1 MEILRLLAMFFVLI
15 LHANMGMNP
24 WPIGNE
30 CIVSNPTLSFLR
42 LLVEAGAIIAVN
54 ALFCSQDGSGFH
66 FRIKKC
72 FPLSSKFFFSPVSLS
87 LFRAS
92 KELVLPVLL
101 SRN

>member
-54 ALFCSQDGSGFH
+54 AFILLSGWFGISFSYKKVFSLVFH
-66 FRIKKC
+66 
-72 FPLSSKFFFSPVSLS
+72 SKFFFRLYPYPYSEQ
-87 LFRAS
+87 A
-92 KELVLPVLL
+92 
-101 SRN
+101 RN